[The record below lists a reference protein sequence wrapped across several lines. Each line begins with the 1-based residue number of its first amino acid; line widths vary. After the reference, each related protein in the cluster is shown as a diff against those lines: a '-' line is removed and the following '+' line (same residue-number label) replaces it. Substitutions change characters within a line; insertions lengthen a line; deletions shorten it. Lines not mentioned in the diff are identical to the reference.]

1 MCPASRSWFLP
12 RPEPLARL
20 GRNIFGDTGF
30 KNVDFSVCKT
40 FKKLVLVFEN
50 KREFSKSGTGFSN
63 PVLVSENRRRF
74 SKSCSGFSNPAL
86 VSKNQHKILNS
97 CVNPAGSKSFLR
109 DALQM
114 GGLRH
119 LHSRSI

>member
-50 KREFSKSGTGFSN
+50 KREFSKSGAGFSN
-63 PVLVSENRRRF
+63 PVSVFENQHEF
-74 SKSCSGFSNPAL
+74 SKSRAEF
-86 VSKNQHKILNS
+86 
-97 CVNPAGSKSFLR
+97 
-109 DALQM
+109 
-114 GGLRH
+114 
-119 LHSRSI
+119 